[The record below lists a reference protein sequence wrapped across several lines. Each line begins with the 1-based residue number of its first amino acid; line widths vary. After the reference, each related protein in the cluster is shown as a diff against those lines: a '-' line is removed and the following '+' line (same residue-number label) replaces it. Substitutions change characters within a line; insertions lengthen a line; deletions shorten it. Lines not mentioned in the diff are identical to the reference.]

1 MHFWEVTRYSSD
13 GDTTDKEITV
23 YEKINQKCRLMVLRM
38 RIRFQKERF
47 TIYELQKKEK
57 ERKRLS
63 DEENCQ
69 FLLLEACLVL

>member
-1 MHFWEVTRYSSD
+1 
-13 GDTTDKEITV
+13 
-23 YEKINQKCRLMVLRM
+23 M

-57 ERKRLS
+57 KRKRLS